1 MAAVPQNFRMQFDGD
16 PAAQALREAAARG
29 LLLGAEHV
37 LGLSTEV
44 VPLDEAALQRSGTA
58 SVDESSLTATVAYDT
73 PYAVVQHERMDLRHA
88 PGRTAKYLENSVN
101 AGRQAVRALL
111 AAELRRA
118 LR

>member
-1 MAAVPQNFRMQFDGD
+1 MTRARLRLNRGIPRELRAAG
-16 PAAQALREAAARG
+16 ARG

-37 LGLSTEV
+37 LGISNDR

-58 SVDESSLTATVAYDT
+58 TVDEADLRAAVAYDT
-73 PYAVVQHERMDLRHA
+73 PYAARQHEELTWRHA
-88 PGRTAKYLENSVN
+88 PGRRAKFLESALNDS
-101 AGRQAVRALL
+101 AVEVRDVI